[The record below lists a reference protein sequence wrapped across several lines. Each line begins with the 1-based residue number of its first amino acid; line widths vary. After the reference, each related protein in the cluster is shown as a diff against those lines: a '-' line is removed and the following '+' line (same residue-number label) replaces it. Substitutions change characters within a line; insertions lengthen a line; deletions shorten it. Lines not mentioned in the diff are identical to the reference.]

1 MTLPSPIDRTQIS
14 GMGGEHEDW
23 HDEVHTA
30 SNLVTTM
37 IFSGT
42 GTPEANV
49 VAPVGAIFLR
59 TDGAAETTLYS
70 KETGAGDTGWSAMA
84 GV

>member
-1 MTLPSPIDRTQIS
+1 MTLPTPIDPRVI
-14 GMGGEHEDW
+14 GGYEDNHEDW
-23 HDEVHTA
+23 HENIH
-30 SNLVTTM
+30 VTTNL

-42 GTPEANV
+42 GTTEGNQ

-59 TDGAAETTLYS
+59 TDGAANTTLYS
-70 KETGAGDTGWSAMA
+70 TETGAGDTGWSAMA

>member
-1 MTLPSPIDRTQIS
+1 MTLPDPIDKEVL
-14 GMGGEHEDW
+14 GGLGRRHEEWHEDM
-23 HDEVHTA
+23 HIT
-30 SNLVTTM
+30 SNL

-42 GTPEANV
+42 GTPETNV

-59 TDGAAETTLYS
+59 TDGGAETTLYS

>member
-1 MTLPSPIDRTQIS
+1 MTLPDPINKKTLPGAGAAHERW
-14 GMGGEHEDW
+14 HEDM
-23 HDEVHTA
+23 HIT
-30 SNLVTTM
+30 SNL

-49 VAPVGAIFLR
+49 AAPVGAIFLR

-70 KETGAGDTGWSAMA
+70 KETGTGTTGWSAMA